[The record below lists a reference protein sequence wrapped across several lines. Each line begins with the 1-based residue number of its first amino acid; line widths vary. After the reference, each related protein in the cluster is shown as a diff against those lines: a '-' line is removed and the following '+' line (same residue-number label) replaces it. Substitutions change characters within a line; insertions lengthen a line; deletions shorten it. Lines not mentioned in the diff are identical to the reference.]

1 MAPDPLPT
9 FATKEN
15 PRTGS
20 CLCGAVQLKITGTPV
35 FTNLCHCID
44 CQKATAS
51 LFIACA
57 TFKSED
63 LEYTCTPAD
72 AMKEFKCHTALSG
85 NLLLRHFCQNCGST
99 VKNEAARLQGAFIA
113 VPIGIIDDDKSDLK
127 PRYEL
132 FCSNREA
139 WLGNNEGVVQAP
151 GMPPPDAF
159 KP

>member
-1 MAPDPLPT
+1 MAPAPLPT

-57 TFKSED
+57 TFKSEVSPFFQTSPTPKRRPEKE
-63 LEYTCTPAD
+63 LESVY
-72 AMKEFKCHTALSG
+72 
-85 NLLLRHFCQNCGST
+85 
-99 VKNEAARLQGAFIA
+99 
-113 VPIGIIDDDKSDLK
+113 
-127 PRYEL
+127 
-132 FCSNREA
+132 
-139 WLGNNEGVVQAP
+139 
-151 GMPPPDAF
+151 
-159 KP
+159 